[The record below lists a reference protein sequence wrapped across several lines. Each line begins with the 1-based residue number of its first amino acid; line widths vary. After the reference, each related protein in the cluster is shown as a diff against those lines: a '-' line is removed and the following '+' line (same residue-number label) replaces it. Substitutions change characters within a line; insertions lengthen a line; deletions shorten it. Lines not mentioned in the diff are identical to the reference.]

1 MRKLCLALLVVV
13 VAACDDGGN
22 MVIQDLSILVPHNF
36 DQINDFILQPSCAG
50 FSVCHSTQGQ
60 RDAGHLD
67 LSKMPYEVLFG
78 VLSDNK
84 MAKGQGL
91 LRVKPCDPDNSF
103 LVMKLE
109 LPETQTDSNTGYGA
123 SMPKDNPHLDLSQI
137 KAIRDWISRGAHQN
151 EAVDVTGNTCMTD
164 DAAVGDLSIID

>member
-1 MRKLCLALLVVV
+1 M
-13 VAACDDGGN
+13 N
-22 MVIQDLSILVPHNF
+22 QDLSILVPHNF
-36 DQINDFILQPSCAG
+36 DQIDQFVLQPSCAN

-67 LSKMPYEVLFG
+67 LSKNAYQALVN

-103 LVMKLE
+103 LITKLT
-109 LPETQTDSNTGYGA
+109 LPESQTDSNVGYGA
-123 SMPKDNPHLDLSQI
+123 SMPKANPHIDPLQLQ
-137 KAIRDWISRGAHQN
+137 AIRDWIARGAHEH
-151 EAVDVTGNTCMTD
+151 EAADVTGNTCMTD
-164 DAAVGDLSIID
+164 DAAVGDLSIVD